1 MLSYEDFLT
10 KTGFTEKQLQ
20 TLSTNTKDLIPFE
33 KPYPIEIRKSSI
45 HGKGIFTTK
54 SIKPGQT
61 VCSARIKNM
70 RTSGGRYIN
79 HSGNPN
85 VFLKQQSS
93 NFYFVALTEIES
105 GSELT
110 ANYFENLKLIRR
122 VNMNE
127 EQLIAL
133 GNDSENL
140 LKNEGFI
147 RVINLMMDSSVQNW
161 AQSEYEDT
169 TKREQSYSHF
179 KALSDV
185 IATLNQNVT
194 VRDQINDKND
204 KESTPTEEE

>member
-10 KTGFTEKQLQ
+10 RTGFTEKQLQ
-20 TLSTNTKDLIPFE
+20 KLSTNTKDLIPFE

-45 HGKGIFTTK
+45 HGQGIFTTK
-54 SIKPGQT
+54 SIKPRQI
-61 VCSARIKNM
+61 VCSARIKNK

-79 HSGNPN
+79 HSGCPN
-85 VFLKQQSS
+85 VFLKQQGK

-127 EQLIAL
+127 EQLITL

-147 RVINLMMDSSVQNW
+147 RVMNLMMDSSIQNW
-161 AQSEYEDT
+161 AQSEVEDT
-169 TKREQSYSHF
+169 AKREQSYSHF

-194 VRDQINDKND
+194 VRDQINEKND
-204 KESTPTEEE
+204 EESKPTEEE